1 MDIWVLD
8 KSRAVHK
15 AQSNGS
21 LSQVVVIF
29 FLNKFIFRS
38 LATLRPWLPAGDDWG
53 WGFMMEARYGERH
66 TLPYW
71 VLRPTA
77 HGGHHLNRGTNN
89 QI

>member
-29 FLNKFIFRS
+29 FLNAFVFRS
-38 LATLRPWLPAGDDWG
+38 LVTSVHGCQQEAIGLGTHGRVKVWRAPYLALPGPPPQVWIST
-53 WGFMMEARYGERH
+53 R
-66 TLPYW
+66 LK
-71 VLRPTA
+71 L
-77 HGGHHLNRGTNN
+77 
-89 QI
+89 